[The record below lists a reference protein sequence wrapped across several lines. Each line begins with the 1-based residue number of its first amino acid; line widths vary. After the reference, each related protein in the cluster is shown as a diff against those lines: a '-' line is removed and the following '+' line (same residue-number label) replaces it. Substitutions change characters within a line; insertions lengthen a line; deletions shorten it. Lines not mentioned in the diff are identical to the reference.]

1 MFFFANLIQSIIQ
14 ISFLLMVL
22 SPAALAA
29 HTEFQ
34 SVFCV
39 TRGINADLL
48 LILNVKSYNNVI
60 HLAEIGS
67 RHEDCPPSPD
77 CFHYGFTVLRIIGTV
92 LLVALGL
99 VMALFY
105 YSKKR

>member
-39 TRGINADLL
+39 THSTTHIDD
-48 LILNVKSYNNVI
+48 IKS
-60 HLAEIGS
+60 
-67 RHEDCPPSPD
+67 
-77 CFHYGFTVLRIIGTV
+77 
-92 LLVALGL
+92 
-99 VMALFY
+99 
-105 YSKKR
+105 SKTSGQHKCR